1 MRDRDVTG
9 MSLAALA
16 QPRTWFPSVDITIP
30 VYNEERG
37 LAPAVRR
44 LHRYLN
50 SDFPFSAQ
58 ITIADNAST
67 DGTAAQALRLA
78 AELPGVRLIRINEK
92 GRGRALAA
100 SWLTSDADV
109 VAYMDVDLSTDLSA
123 LLPLIAPV
131 ISGHSDVS
139 IGSRLVHGARVVRST
154 KRELISRCYNLLL
167 RVFLGVGFKD
177 AQCGFKAVRADVAR
191 RLVLR
196 VQNRNWFFDT
206 EFLVQ
211 AERAG
216 LRVHELPVD
225 WIEDPD
231 SRVDILATAVEDI
244 RGVWRLATGRR
255 VEAAPVRLR
264 GQLVRFAAIG
274 VMSTVAYAAL
284 YWMLR
289 GFLPPVA
296 SNTVALVVTA
306 IANTAANR
314 RLTFGV
320 RGANGLLR
328 DHAGGL
334 AAFAVALVLTNGAIG
349 ALELIK
355 PAPSLGLEIA
365 TLSAANALATAVRF
379 LLLRMLFFHL
389 RTDKPAPAL
398 RRPVT

>member
-1 MRDRDVTG
+1 
-9 MSLAALA
+9 MSIAALA
-16 QPRTWFPSVDITIP
+16 RPDTFSPTVDITIP
-30 VYNEERG
+30 VYNEERD

-44 LHRYLN
+44 LHNYLN
-50 SDFPFSAQ
+50 SNFPFSAQ

-78 AELPGVRLIRINEK
+78 TELRGVRLIRLNEK

-100 SWLTSDADV
+100 SWLTSDAQV

-131 ISGHSDVS
+131 MSGHSDVS
-139 IGSRLVHGARVVRST
+139 IGSRLTRGARVVRST
-154 KRELISRCYNLLL
+154 RRELISRCYNLLL
-167 RVFLGVGFKD
+167 RVVLGVRFKD
-177 AQCGFKAVRADVAR
+177 AQCGFKAVRGDVAR
-191 RLVLR
+191 TLIPE

-206 EFLVQ
+206 ELLVR

-231 SRVDILATAVEDI
+231 SRVDILATAIEDL
-244 RGVWRLATGRR
+244 RGVWRLATGRWME
-255 VEAAPVRLR
+255 EAPARLR
-264 GQLVRFAAIG
+264 GQVVRFAAIG
-274 VMSTVAYAAL
+274 VMCTLAYAAL

-289 GFLPPVA
+289 GFLTPFA
-296 SNTVALVVTA
+296 SNTVALVITA

-320 RGANGLLR
+320 RGTRGLFR

-334 AAFAVALVLTNGAIG
+334 VAFAVALVLTNSAIAG
-349 ALELIK
+349 LELVKPPPSLALEIT
-355 PAPSLGLEIA
+355 
-365 TLSAANALATAVRF
+365 TLTAANAIATIVRF
-379 LLLRMLFFHL
+379 LLLRMLLVHL
-389 RTDKPAPAL
+389 RSESSPTESLRVPAL
-398 RRPVT
+398 

>member
-1 MRDRDVTG
+1 
-9 MSLAALA
+9 MSIAALA
-16 QPRTWFPSVDITIP
+16 RPATWSPSVDITIP
-30 VYNEERG
+30 VYNEERDLG
-37 LAPAVRR
+37 PAVRR
-44 LHRYLN
+44 LHKYLN
-50 SDFPFSAQ
+50 TDFPFSAQ

-78 AELPGVRLIRINEK
+78 AELPGVRLIRLSEK

-100 SWLTSDADV
+100 SWLTSDAHV

-139 IGSRLVHGARVVRST
+139 IGSRLVRGARVVRST
-154 KRELISRCYNLLL
+154 KRELISRCYNMLL
-167 RVFLGVGFKD
+167 RVVLGVRFKD

-191 RLVLR
+191 SLVPT

-206 EFLVQ
+206 ELLVK

-225 WIEDPD
+225 WTEDPD
-231 SRVDILATAVEDI
+231 SRVDILATAIEDL

-255 VEAAPVRLR
+255 VEATRSRLR

-274 VMSTVAYAAL
+274 VMSTLAYAAL
-284 YWMLR
+284 YWTLR

-314 RLTFGV
+314 RFTFGV
-320 RGANGLLR
+320 RGAHRLMR

-334 AAFAVALVLTNGAIG
+334 VAFAVALMLTSGAIG
-349 ALELIK
+349 AFELVK
-355 PAPSLGLEIA
+355 PAPSLAVEIA
-365 TLSAANALATAVRF
+365 TLTAANAIATIVRF
-379 LLLRMLFFHL
+379 LLLRMLLVHL
-389 RTDKPAPAL
+389 RSDNTQTEAL
-398 RRPVT
+398 RTHAL

>member
-1 MRDRDVTG
+1 
-9 MSLAALA
+9 MSIAALA
-16 QPRTWFPSVDITIP
+16 EPDTWSPTVDITIP
-30 VYNEERG
+30 VYNEERDLG
-37 LAPAVRR
+37 PAVRR
-44 LHRYLN
+44 LHNYLN
-50 SDFPFSAQ
+50 GTFPFSAQ

-78 AELPGVRLIRINEK
+78 AELPGVRLIWLNEK

-100 SWLTSDADV
+100 SWLTSDAQV

-131 ISGHSDVS
+131 MSGHSDLS
-139 IGSRLVHGARVVRST
+139 IGSRLARGARVVRSA

-167 RVFLGVGFKD
+167 RVVLGVRFKD

-191 RLVLR
+191 RLIPE

-206 EFLVQ
+206 ELLVR

-231 SRVDILATAVEDI
+231 SRVDILATAIEDL
-244 RGVWRLATGRR
+244 RGVWRLATGRWIA
-255 VEAAPVRLR
+255 AAPARLQ

-274 VMSTVAYAAL
+274 VICTLAYAVL

-289 GFLPPVA
+289 GSLPPFA

-320 RGANGLLR
+320 HGTRGLLR
-328 DHAGGL
+328 DHARGL
-334 AAFAVALVLTNGAIG
+334 GAFAVALLLTNTAIG
-349 ALELIK
+349 ALELLK
-355 PAPSLGLEIA
+355 PPPSLALEIA
-365 TLSAANALATAVRF
+365 TLTAANAIATIVRF
-379 LLLRMLFFHL
+379 LLLRMLLFHL
-389 RTDKPAPAL
+389 RGAPAQ
-398 RRPVT
+398 

>member
-1 MRDRDVTG
+1 
-9 MSLAALA
+9 MSIAAL
-16 QPRTWFPSVDITIP
+16 PRRSTWSPSVDITIP
-30 VYNEERG
+30 VYNEERD
-37 LAPAVRR
+37 LAPAVSR
-44 LHRYLN
+44 LHNYLN
-50 SDFPFSAQ
+50 SEFPFSAQ

-78 AELPGVRLIRINEK
+78 AELPGVRLIRVSEK

-100 SWLTSDADV
+100 SWLTSNADV

-139 IGSRLVHGARVVRST
+139 IGSRLVRGARVVRST
-154 KRELISRCYNLLL
+154 RRELISRCYNLLL
-167 RVFLGVGFKD
+167 RAVLGVGFRD

-191 RLVLR
+191 RLVPR

-206 EFLVQ
+206 ELLVQ

-231 SRVDILATAVEDI
+231 SHVDILATAVEDI
-244 RGVWRLATGRR
+244 RGVWRLATGRW
-255 VEAAPVRLR
+255 VEAAPARLR
-264 GQLVRFAAIG
+264 GQLLRFAAIG

-289 GFLPPVA
+289 GVLPPVA
-296 SNTVALVVTA
+296 SNTIALVVTA

-320 RGANGLLR
+320 RGAPGLLR

-334 AAFAVALVLTNGAIG
+334 AAFGVALVLTNGALG
-349 ALELIK
+349 ALELVK
-355 PAPSLGLEIA
+355 PAPSLALEIV
-365 TLSAANALATAVRF
+365 TLTAANALATTVRF
-379 LLLRMLFFHL
+379 LLLRMLLFHL
-389 RTDKPAPAL
+389 RGANPPAAL
-398 RRPVT
+398 GRPVL

>member
-1 MRDRDVTG
+1 
-9 MSLAALA
+9 MSIAALA
-16 QPRTWFPSVDITIP
+16 RPLTRAPVVDITIP
-30 VYNEERG
+30 VYNEERA
-37 LAPAVRR
+37 LAQTVGR
-44 LHRYLN
+44 LHAHVHG
-50 SDFPFSAQ
+50 DFPYSTR

-67 DGTAAQALRLA
+67 DGTLAEALKLA
-78 AELPGVRLIRINEK
+78 VELPDIRLVRLNRKGK
-92 GRGRALAA
+92 GRAVAA
-100 SWLTSDADV
+100 TWMTTDAQV

-123 LLPLIAPV
+123 LLPLVAPI

-139 IGSRLVHGARVVRST
+139 IGSRLAPGARVVRST

-314 RLTFGV
+314 RLAFGV

-328 DHAGGL
+328 AHAGGL

>member
-1 MRDRDVTG
+1 
-9 MSLAALA
+9 MSIATL
-16 QPRTWFPSVDITIP
+16 PRRSTWSPSVDITIP
-30 VYNEERG
+30 VYNEERD

-44 LHRYLN
+44 LHNYLN
-50 SDFPFSAQ
+50 SEFPFSAQ

-78 AELPGVRLIRINEK
+78 AELPGVRLIRVSEK

-100 SWLTSDADV
+100 SWLTSNADV

-139 IGSRLVHGARVVRST
+139 IGSRLVRGARVVRST
-154 KRELISRCYNLLL
+154 RRELISRCYNLLL
-167 RVFLGVGFKD
+167 RVVLGVGFRD

-191 RLVLR
+191 RLVPR

-206 EFLVQ
+206 ELLVQ

-231 SRVDILATAVEDI
+231 SHVDILATAVEDI
-244 RGVWRLATGRR
+244 RGVWRLATGRW
-255 VEAAPVRLR
+255 VEAAPARLR
-264 GQLVRFAAIG
+264 GQLLRFAAIG

-289 GFLPPVA
+289 GVLPPVA
-296 SNTVALVVTA
+296 SNTIALVVTA

-320 RGANGLLR
+320 RGVPGLLR

-334 AAFAVALVLTNGAIG
+334 AAFGVALVLTNGALG
-349 ALELIK
+349 ALELVK
-355 PAPSLGLEIA
+355 PAPSLALEIV
-365 TLSAANALATAVRF
+365 TLTAANALATTVRF
-379 LLLRMLFFHL
+379 LLLRMLLFHL
-389 RTDKPAPAL
+389 RGANPPAAL
-398 RRPVT
+398 GRPLL

>member
-1 MRDRDVTG
+1 
-9 MSLAALA
+9 MSIAALA
-16 QPRTWFPSVDITIP
+16 RPDTWSPTVDITIP
-30 VYNEERG
+30 VYNEERD

-44 LHRYLN
+44 LHNYLH
-50 SDFPFSAQ
+50 STFPFSAQ

-78 AELPGVRLIRINEK
+78 SELHGVRLIRLNEK

-100 SWLTSDADV
+100 SWLTSDAQV

-139 IGSRLVHGARVVRST
+139 IGSRLARGARVVRST
-154 KRELISRCYNLLL
+154 KREVISRCYNLLL
-167 RVFLGVGFKD
+167 RVVLGVRFKD

-191 RLVLR
+191 RLVPE

-206 EFLVQ
+206 ELLVR

-231 SRVDILATAVEDI
+231 SRVDIVATAIEDV
-244 RGVWRLATGRR
+244 RGVWRLATGRWI
-255 VEAAPVRLR
+255 AAVPARLR
-264 GQLVRFAAIG
+264 SQLVRFTAVG
-274 VMSTVAYAAL
+274 VMSTLAYAAL

-289 GFLPPVA
+289 GLLSPFG

-306 IANTAANR
+306 IVNTAANR
-314 RLTFGV
+314 RFTFGV
-320 RGANGLLR
+320 RGTSGLLR

-334 AAFAVALVLTNGAIG
+334 VAFLVALVLTNAAIG
-349 ALELIK
+349 GLELVK
-355 PAPSLGLEIA
+355 PPPSLAVEIA
-365 TLSAANALATAVRF
+365 TLTAANAIATIVRF
-379 LLLRMLFFHL
+379 VLLRMLLFHL
-389 RTDKPAPAL
+389 RPAPAQ
-398 RRPVT
+398 